1 MATAISRCGGLL
13 VALFVAHSA
22 RLSRRSYGGQ
32 IHPGLVGLPR
42 AEELSLRNDT
52 ATLVNWHV
60 PPQGDRPLIIFLHG
74 GTTPLRGHVAR
85 FRRMTADGTGLVAP
99 SLRGYGGSTG
109 WPSEAGLVC
118 DATTVYRFVR
128 SRYPSHR
135 IVLWGYS
142 LGSAIAVAL
151 ATKHPLD
158 KLILEAP
165 FANAGDFVASRWLL
179 PFRAV
184 VRNQL
189 CSDRRIAK
197 VSTPMLVLHGER
209 DEIVPIACGRRLF
222 ALASGPKRFVPFP
235 KGGHGDLDAHGALRV
250 VRHFLSDRSE
260 NSSGQE

>member
-1 MATAISRCGGLL
+1 
-13 VALFVAHSA
+13 
-22 RLSRRSYGGQ
+22 
-32 IHPGLVGLPR
+32 VG
-42 AEELSLRNDT
+42 
-52 ATLVNWHV
+52 
-60 PPQGDRPLIIFLHG
+60 
-74 GTTPLRGHVAR
+74 
-85 FRRMTADGTGLVAP
+85 
-99 SLRGYGGSTG
+99 
-109 WPSEAGLVC
+109 

-165 FANAGDFVASRWLL
+165 FDAGDFVASRWLVPL
-179 PFRAV
+179 RAV

-197 VSTPMLVLHGER
+197 VSAPMLVLHGER

-235 KGGHGDLDAHGALRV
+235 KGGQAPLPA
-250 VRHFLSDRSE
+250 VRTAAAPPPASVP
-260 NSSGQE
+260 Q